1 MTPDDAPSPQRF
13 LIAAILFL
21 TYAAFGLSWIALT
34 PLAGEVMAEL
44 KVSTTQ
50 FAMLSTM
57 VSVAKVV
64 APLATGFLAVRIG
77 LKNTILIG
85 SALISCAMLAPF
97 APNFELFL
105 ASRFVFGL
113 GGAIVVT
120 LLGPMTMQWFPAS
133 ERPIVTAFNNV
144 AVNTGISITLLTT
157 VPLATA
163 VGWRKALMAY
173 AGLSV
178 LLFLAWALFGKEKTV
193 PVAVAAPSAQEDQAV
208 GAESPQAAA
217 AAPVVGYLDVWR
229 MPETWWI
236 ALSFAGPLALYLAFN
251 TFLPKHFMEAYGM
264 TKAAASGY
272 TAIFNL
278 VGIPTA
284 IVAGLLTKQLG
295 LRRPFIIGAGLLM
308 GFAGLG
314 LTLFA
319 QPLLITISAVALG
332 VAMFTYVAP
341 LFTIP
346 MEMKGNT
353 PAHVSLMMGTVFS
366 FAYLVSSLSPMLVGF
381 LHDGLSMHA
390 LLPAALWPASM
401 PDHSFAPGF
410 LLWTLFSWVL
420 ALGGFMLPET
430 GPKAKPVA

>member
-1 MTPDDAPSPQRF
+1 MTADEAPSPHRF
-13 LIAAILFL
+13 VIEAILFL

-34 PLAGEVMAEL
+34 PLADEVMKEL
-44 KVSTTQ
+44 KVGTTQ
-50 FAMLSTM
+50 FAMLATM

-77 LKNTILIG
+77 LKKTILLG
-85 SALISCAMLAPF
+85 SALIACAMVAPF

-105 ASRFVFGL
+105 VSRFVFGL

-120 LLGPMTMQWFPAS
+120 LLGPMTMQWFPTS

-157 VPLATA
+157 VPLAGA
-163 VGWRKALMAY
+163 LGWRKALMVY
-173 AGLSV
+173 AGISI
-178 LLFLAWALFGKEKTV
+178 LLFLAWALLGRDKPE
-193 PVAVAAPSAQEDQAV
+193 
-208 GAESPQAAA
+208 A
-217 AAPVVGYLDVWR
+217 AAPGVAPAAEAASPAPVAEAAPAVGYGDVWR

-264 TKAAASGY
+264 TKAAASNY

-284 IVAGLLTKQLG
+284 IAAGVLTKQLG
-295 LRRPFIIGAGLLM
+295 LRRPFIIGAGVLM
-308 GFAGLG
+308 GLSSLG
-314 LTLFA
+314 LIYLSSPA
-319 QPLLITISAVALG
+319 LITISAVGLG

-346 MEMKGNT
+346 MELKGT
-353 PAHVSLMMGTVFS
+353 SPAHVSLMMGTVFS
-366 FAYLVSSLSPMLVGF
+366 FAYLVSSFSPMLVGY
-381 LHDGLSMHA
+381 LHDTMH
-390 LLPAALWPASM
+390 SYV
-401 PDHSFAPGF
+401 PGF
-410 LLWTLFSWVL
+410 LVWALFSWVL
-420 ALGGFMLPET
+420 ALGGVMLPET
-430 GPKAKPVA
+430 GPKAKPQA

>member
-1 MTPDDAPSPQRF
+1 MSAEPGPSPHRF
-13 LIAAILFL
+13 VIEAILFL

-44 KVSTTQ
+44 KVNATQ
-50 FAMLSTM
+50 FAMLATM

-77 LKNTILIG
+77 LKKTILIG
-85 SALISCAMLAPF
+85 SALIACAMVAPF

-120 LLGPMTMQWFPAS
+120 LLGPMTMQWFPPA

-157 VPLATA
+157 VPLAAA
-163 VGWRKALMAY
+163 VGWRRALMVY
-173 AGLSV
+173 AGISIA
-178 LLFLAWALFGKEKTV
+178 LLLAWALLGRDHEAPAAPPAAEGPS
-193 PVAVAAPSAQEDQAV
+193 PVAEAPQ
-208 GAESPQAAA
+208 
-217 AAPVVGYLDVWR
+217 VGYAEVWR

-264 TKAAASGY
+264 TKAAASNY

-284 IVAGLLTKQLG
+284 IVAGILTKQLG

-308 GFAGLG
+308 GFCGLG
-314 LTLFA
+314 LTYLS
-319 QPLLITISAVALG
+319 QPALITLSAVGLG
-332 VAMFTYVAP
+332 ISMFTYVAP

-346 MEMKGNT
+346 MELKGTT

-366 FAYLVSSLSPMLVGF
+366 FAYLVSSASPMLVGY
-381 LHDGLSMHA
+381 LHDTMH
-390 LLPAALWPASM
+390 SYT
-401 PDHSFAPGF
+401 PGF
-410 LLWTLFSWVL
+410 LVWAIFSWVL
-420 ALGGFMLPET
+420 AIGGFMLPET
-430 GPKAKPVA
+430 GPRAQQASTGS